1 MNEILLHPT
10 SYKVRRGIS
19 DEMLADS
26 TGGKRGRRNRGGRR
40 GKPRSAHDGN
50 AIAPA
55 TGAAGNRM
63 ARNSLQTFDN
73 PTFADGDGA
82 DAGNGAEKVR

>member
-1 MNEILLHPT
+1 
-10 SYKVRRGIS
+10 
-19 DEMLADS
+19 MLADT

-55 TGAAGNRM
+55 AGAAGNRM
-63 ARNSLQTFDN
+63 ARSSLQTFDN

-82 DAGNGAEKVR
+82 EAGNAAEKVL